1 VLGVQSSFLYLP
13 AILIL
18 AFRDDDARSS
28 DVLLLRPAGALDL
41 YRLSLVHKVYRLVV
55 HDVISVN
62 SGARALR
69 RIIKEVGSC
78 VAEPSLHRLTL
89 RFRTHPRADRIT
101 GPS

>member
-1 VLGVQSSFLYLP
+1 MESWLEATSDVLGVQSSFLYLP

-28 DVLLLRPAGALDL
+28 DVLLLRPGGALDL

-69 RIIKEVGSC
+69 RIIKEVSVC
-78 VAEPSLHRLTL
+78 DKLNPVRSY
-89 RFRTHPRADRIT
+89 
-101 GPS
+101 

>member
-1 VLGVQSSFLYLP
+1 VESWLEATSDVLGVQSSFLYLP

-28 DVLLLRPAGALDL
+28 DVLLLRPTGALDL
-41 YRLSLVHKVYRLVV
+41 YRLSLVHKVYRMVA

-69 RIIKEVGSC
+69 RIMRKVSDGLWLSTTIHS
-78 VAEPSLHRLTL
+78 
-89 RFRTHPRADRIT
+89 D
-101 GPS
+101 